1 MHLGHF
7 GALTEHPAPCSPRR
21 RRPTGAYA
29 GLRDPYGPDDLQ
41 RVSKVGVSDRRIR
54 RYSVA
59 MTNAEGFAAYL
70 NAAMRSAKI
79 SQADVARAVKV
90 APSAVSAWLRG
101 AQPSIENL
109 RTLAPLLDVH
119 PMDLYVRAGHI
130 LPREAGM
137 DGMPEPPEAPDPVRA
152 IMAQDWLP
160 DETKK
165 AMVTLLGE
173 LWTGYGGDNERPAR
187 DDRAS
192 GR

>member
-1 MHLGHF
+1 
-7 GALTEHPAPCSPRR
+7 
-21 RRPTGAYA
+21 
-29 GLRDPYGPDDLQ
+29 
-41 RVSKVGVSDRRIR
+41 
-54 RYSVA
+54 

-70 NAAMRSAKI
+70 NAAMRAAQI

-109 RTLAPLLDVH
+109 RALAPLLDVH
-119 PMDLYVRAGHI
+119 PMHLYVRAGHI
-130 LPREAGM
+130 LPWEAGL
-137 DGMPEPPEAPDPVRA
+137 DGMPEPPGTPDPVRA

-160 DETKK
+160 DETKR

-173 LWTGYGGDNERPAR
+173 LQTGYERESGRPAE